1 MRACLCARVC
11 ARACFISQRVYAPRG
26 WSPLVPPQL
35 PTRLPQLRC
44 PRSSRL
50 PQCRAPKA
58 PTVACAATAVDKSPA
73 LCRTVAVPTKARH
86 CFVPKSSLS
95 QSKKVRIRQRTVACA
110 ATAVEAIS
118 GWLFL
123 PKFPVTIGILS
134 REIHLTSL
142 SSKVVSP
149 FSWALS
155 GSSIIPIR
163 NSGFLCLSTE

>member
-1 MRACLCARVC
+1 MRACLCARMFC
-11 ARACFISQRVYAPRG
+11 FPARVQSLVSEARQVTARRLSAPYLWAQKLWASLGRNLG
-26 WSPLVPPQL
+26 
-35 PTRLPQLRC
+35 
-44 PRSSRL
+44 
-50 PQCRAPKA
+50 CRYYGQK
-58 PTVACAATAVDKSPA
+58 
-73 LCRTVAVPTKARH
+73 VAV
-86 CFVPKSSLS
+86 C
-95 QSKKVRIRQRTVACA
+95 VRLACHQGHGIFMVVTRGT
-110 ATAVEAIS
+110 TAVEAIS